1 MPVAKPLEQGKRSLE
16 YSSKDWWDVTY
27 FDDETRCLRVGALI
41 MTNSVQRFYEGQGRI
56 GF

>member
-1 MPVAKPLEQGKRSLE
+1 M
-16 YSSKDWWDVTY
+16 Y

-56 GF
+56 GFGNVSILKLCFN